1 MDCAAMDCAT
11 QGAERQSGPP
21 VLPIKQ
27 RRSLYSRGSSMCSS
41 VDLEMDGSVSSPL
54 GPHQHQGST
63 CTDVFSAATDCHA
76 LQCPIHPRYDPSYCH
91 QERFFSDSTTPPPV
105 PKKRLARTLSLP
117 GVYLCP
123 LSPLPCSHQNYD
135 NPLYMLVPIAGTQP
149 HVEIDEERP
158 VQKSPLNLQP
168 LSQLD
173 FDTPDE
179 QLTYFFSSFYNQ
191 GDICQGIQHRHL
203 LFLRSMEQ
211 RMEAGVLLMRVSG
224 EGVFAFQPQDFL
236 LCENYQPKQ
245 IAGSLYYSL
254 HSPKFPGRIIAA
266 KVSSDVGPLSQPTSV
281 PPNVNIQQVIV
292 SFPSCP
298 ALEKEPGTKNTTT
311 SDSSQSDQTGT
322 ESPDESRIEAD
333 QSQAE
338 SEESSGPTV
347 ASLLL
352 KGYAV
357 TIERD
362 LPQATLEDFVQ
373 EGRFLRSF
381 KPLVYERQLSIL
393 LLQLALGLQHL
404 CSNAATCA
412 ELKAQGILLV
422 WPRERGGGTEAD
434 KAEESGSEEIELL
447 ENEKEKIK
455 GEIQELWRK
464 WGTPRVA
471 LTNHTSHSDPSPF
484 QPAHAPPSIQSEFGV
499 LLEYCLYLSDN
510 APSQHTQR
518 SDGAIQ
524 SSPYLPGLLQLA
536 SWLQDEGSGLQIAD
550 VVGVL
555 QALLWGPR
563 VELFRVNPTVPSTLH
578 NWLSVKQA
586 LLMLKLAEGGL
597 IQDLPSLDW
606 EHCLCLQYISFTD
619 SETVMRATAR
629 LGLHNSGQ
637 EVVITHV
644 C

>member
-1 MDCAAMDCAT
+1 MDCAAMDLT
-11 QGAERQSGPP
+11 HGAERQSGPP

-27 RRSLYSRGSSMCSS
+27 RRSLYSRGSSVGSS
-41 VDLEMDGSVSSPL
+41 VDLELDGSVSSPL

-76 LQCPIHPRYDPSYCH
+76 LKCPIHQRYDPSYCH

-117 GVYLCP
+117 GAYLCP

-135 NPLYMLVPIAGTQP
+135 NPLYMLVPITGTQP
-149 HVEIDEERP
+149 HVERNEERQ
-158 VQKSPLNLQP
+158 VQKSPLHLQP

-191 GDICQGIQHRHL
+191 GDISQGIQHRHL
-203 LFLRSMEQ
+203 LFLRSVAQ
-211 RMEAGVLLMRVSG
+211 RMEAGVLLMRESS
-224 EGVFAFQPQDFL
+224 EGIGAFQPQDFL
-236 LCENYQPKQ
+236 LCENYQSKQ
-245 IAGSLYYSL
+245 IAGSLYYRL
-254 HSPKFPGRIIAA
+254 HSPKFPGRMLAA
-266 KVSSDVGPLSQPTSV
+266 KVNIELGPLSQPTSV
-281 PPNVNIQQVIV
+281 PPNVNIQQVIA

-298 ALEKEPGTKNTTT
+298 AQEKELGTKNTIT
-311 SDSSQSDQTGT
+311 SDSSQSDQTMT
-322 ESPDESRIEAD
+322 ESPDGSRIEAD
-333 QSQAE
+333 KSQAE
-338 SEESSGPTV
+338 SGESSGPTV
-347 ASLLL
+347 VSLLL

-373 EGRFLRSF
+373 EGRFMQSF
-381 KPLVYERQLSIL
+381 KPLVYERRLSIL
-393 LLQLALGLQHL
+393 LLQLAFGLQHL
-404 CSNAATCA
+404 CSNAATCPV
-412 ELKAQGILLV
+412 LKAQGILLV
-422 WPRERGGGTEAD
+422 WPMERGGGTEAD
-434 KAEESGSEEIELL
+434 KAEESGRSEEIELL

-464 WGTPRVA
+464 CGTPRVA
-471 LTNHTSHSDPSPF
+471 LTNHPSHSDPSLF
-484 QPAHAPPSIQSEFGV
+484 QPAHAAPSIQSQFGA
-499 LLEYCLYLSDN
+499 LLKYCLYLPDN
-510 APSQHTQR
+510 ASSQHTKS
-518 SDGAIQ
+518 SDGVIQ

-536 SWLQDEGSGLQIAD
+536 SWLQDGGSGLQIAD

-563 VELFRVNPTVPSTLH
+563 AELFRVNPTVPSTLH

-586 LLMLKLAEGGL
+586 LMLLKLAERGL

-606 EHCLCLQYISFTD
+606 EHCLCLQYLSFTD
-619 SETVMRATAR
+619 SETVMRTTAL
-629 LGLHNSGQ
+629 LGLHNT
-637 EVVITHV
+637 VDWKL
-644 C
+644 

>member
-27 RRSLYSRGSSMCSS
+27 RRSLYSRGSSMGSS
-41 VDLEMDGSVSSPL
+41 VDLELDGSVSSPL

-76 LQCPIHPRYDPSYCH
+76 LQCPIHQRYDPSYCH

-211 RMEAGVLLMRVSG
+211 RIEAGVLLMRVSG

-254 HSPKFPGRIIAA
+254 HSPKIPGRIIAA
-266 KVSSDVGPLSQPTSV
+266 KVSSEVGPLSQPTSV

-422 WPRERGGGTEAD
+422 WPRERETEAD
-434 KAEESGSEEIELL
+434 KAEESGRSEEIELL

-471 LTNHTSHSDPSPF
+471 LTNHTSHSDPSLF
-484 QPAHAPPSIQSEFGV
+484 QPAHAPPSIQSQFGV

-510 APSQHTQR
+510 APSQHTQS

-563 VELFRVNPTVPSTLH
+563 VELFRVNPPVPSTLH

>member
-1 MDCAAMDCAT
+1 M
-11 QGAERQSGPP
+11 
-21 VLPIKQ
+21 
-27 RRSLYSRGSSMCSS
+27 
-41 VDLEMDGSVSSPL
+41 
-54 GPHQHQGST
+54 
-63 CTDVFSAATDCHA
+63 
-76 LQCPIHPRYDPSYCH
+76 
-91 QERFFSDSTTPPPV
+91 
-105 PKKRLARTLSLP
+105 
-117 GVYLCP
+117 
-123 LSPLPCSHQNYD
+123 
-135 NPLYMLVPIAGTQP
+135 
-149 HVEIDEERP
+149 
-158 VQKSPLNLQP
+158 
-168 LSQLD
+168 
-173 FDTPDE
+173 
-179 QLTYFFSSFYNQ
+179 
-191 GDICQGIQHRHL
+191 
-203 LFLRSMEQ
+203 
-211 RMEAGVLLMRVSG
+211 
-224 EGVFAFQPQDFL
+224 
-236 LCENYQPKQ
+236 
-245 IAGSLYYSL
+245 
-254 HSPKFPGRIIAA
+254 
-266 KVSSDVGPLSQPTSV
+266 

-362 LPQATLEDFVQ
+362 LPQATLEDFVE
-373 EGRFLRSF
+373 EGRFLQSF

-422 WPRERGGGTEAD
+422 WPRERGGETEAD
-434 KAEESGSEEIELL
+434 KAEESERSEQIELL

-471 LTNHTSHSDPSPF
+471 LTNHISHSDPSLF
-484 QPAHAPPSIQSEFGV
+484 QSAHAAPSIQSQFGV

-510 APSQHTQR
+510 DPSQHTQS
-518 SDGAIQ
+518 SDGALQ

-536 SWLQDEGSGLQIAD
+536 SWLQDGSSGLQIAD
-550 VVGVL
+550 IVGVL

-563 VELFRVNPTVPSTLH
+563 AELFRVNPTMPFTLH

-586 LLMLKLAEGGL
+586 LLMLKLAERGL

-619 SETVMRATAR
+619 SETVMRATGR
-629 LGLHNSGQ
+629 LGLHNT
-637 EVVITHV
+637 VDRKL
-644 C
+644 

>member
-27 RRSLYSRGSSMCSS
+27 RRSLYSRGSSMGSS
-41 VDLEMDGSVSSPL
+41 VDLELDGSVSSPL

-76 LQCPIHPRYDPSYCH
+76 LQCPIHQRYDPSYCH

-149 HVEIDEERP
+149 HVERDEERP

-191 GDICQGIQHRHL
+191 GDISQGIQHRHL

-224 EGVFAFQPQDFL
+224 EGVVAFQPQDFL
-236 LCENYQPKQ
+236 LCENDQPKQ

-266 KVSSDVGPLSQPTSV
+266 KVSSDVGALSQPTSV

-333 QSQAE
+333 QSQAK

-373 EGRFLRSF
+373 EGRFLQSF

-422 WPRERGGGTEAD
+422 WPRERGGETDAD
-434 KAEESGSEEIELL
+434 KAEESGRSEEIELL

-471 LTNHTSHSDPSPF
+471 LTNHTSHSDPSLF
-484 QPAHAPPSIQSEFGV
+484 QPAHAAPSIQSQFGV

-510 APSQHTQR
+510 APSQHTQS
-518 SDGAIQ
+518 SDGTIQ

-536 SWLQDEGSGLQIAD
+536 SWLQDGGSGLQIAD

-555 QALLWGPR
+555 QALLWGPH

-586 LLMLKLAEGGL
+586 LLMLKLAERGL

-606 EHCLCLQYISFTD
+606 EHCLCIQYISFTD
-619 SETVMRATAR
+619 SETVMRATAQ
-629 LGLHNSGQ
+629 LGLHNT
-637 EVVITHV
+637 VDRKL
-644 C
+644 